1 MTKGR
6 KRIVNAAG
14 QLGLFDLLKQEQAER
29 IAAQPGRLSISSRFM
44 ATIRQ
49 AMKKAAKSRDAIADE
64 MTHLA
69 GQTVTVNMLNSWTA
83 ESHPHRMP
91 AELLPAFCA
100 AVDNTDP
107 IRILAETVG
116 IYTLPGVDALRAEVQ
131 RIREEEQKL
140 AAERKRRE
148 LFLKE
153 LGQ

>member
-6 KRIVNAAG
+6 KRIVNDAG

-107 IRILAETVG
+107 IQILAETVG

>member
-1 MTKGR
+1 
-6 KRIVNAAG
+6 
-14 QLGLFDLLKQEQAER
+14 
-29 IAAQPGRLSISSRFM
+29 
-44 ATIRQ
+44 
-49 AMKKAAKSRDAIADE
+49 
-64 MTHLA
+64 
-69 GQTVTVNMLNSWTA
+69 
-83 ESHPHRMP
+83 MP